1 MTSLHEVREVGSTL
15 VAGLEQIQSFSPHCT
30 STEVYVCVCA
40 ALSPPSGTGD
50 FATPLEEALPD
61 GKPAGAP

>member
-1 MTSLHEVREVGSTL
+1 MNSEKQLASGTL
-15 VAGLEQIQSFSPHCT
+15 VAGLERIQSFSPHCT

-40 ALSPPSGTGD
+40 ALSPPSGTGN